1 MKQEMPT
8 LSKRL
13 VLLPVPH
20 EVRVVQYH
28 IILLYIILCFT
39 SVILSLSVDCDFG
52 SFAYNLYLFD
62 IILLAT
68 GHL

>member
-1 MKQEMPT
+1 MPT

-28 IILLYIILCFT
+28 IILLYT
-39 SVILSLSVDCDFG
+39 SVILSLSGDCDFG
-52 SFAYNLYLFD
+52 SFASNLYLFD
-62 IILLAT
+62 ITLLAT

>member
-8 LSKRL
+8 LSKHL
-13 VLLPVPH
+13 VLLPVPQ
-20 EVRVVQYH
+20 EVRVIQYH

-39 SVILSLSVDCDFG
+39 SVILSLCVDYDFCY
-52 SFAYNLYLFD
+52 FASNLYLFD